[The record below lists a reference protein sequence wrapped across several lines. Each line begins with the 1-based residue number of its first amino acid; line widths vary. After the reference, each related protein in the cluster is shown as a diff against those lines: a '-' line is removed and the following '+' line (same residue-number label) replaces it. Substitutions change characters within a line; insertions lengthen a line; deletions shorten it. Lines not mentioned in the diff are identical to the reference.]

1 MLKWLFALC
10 VFCVCQ
16 VRAEEVD
23 LLAPEPVVEEITETA
38 EQVVTAKDLLPACD
52 NQELHEQV
60 KSVIKEYNE
69 TNSEK
74 SLIARRRQALQLRF
88 LSEYT
93 EEKVTG
99 FTSKQ
104 NREVAD
110 KLIITKINKG
120 LVDSQVRICKSVTD
134 GTTFEPVYLLM
145 YVDDNKQ
152 VEVFVL
158 NYSEK
163 PNQELKFWF

>member
-1 MLKWLFALC
+1 MIKWLFALC
-10 VFCVCQ
+10 VFGVFQ
-16 VRAEEVD
+16 VKAEEID
-23 LLAPEPVVEEITETA
+23 LLAPEPVAEEKIEAIKQT
-38 EQVVTAKDLLPACD
+38 VTHQDLLPTCD
-52 NQELHEQV
+52 NQKLHEQV
-60 KSVIKEYNE
+60 KNIIKRHNE
-69 TNSEK
+69 INSEK

-99 FTSKQ
+99 FTAKK

-120 LVDSQVRICKSVTD
+120 LVDSQVRICKSVTN

-145 YVDDNKQ
+145 YADDNRQ

-163 PNQELKFWF
+163 PNQELKFRF